1 MLVRV
6 IRKIFGKEASI
17 VEDPI
22 KYNSEEN
29 INSLNRNV
37 GYFLKMK
44 TNVEKT
50 TQVIF
55 NHMKDNGLFTE
66 TMSVLDVGCG
76 FGNLLNLISD
86 QYPETS
92 LLGTDFSESKIYHL
106 KGIYPNINFKVHNI
120 YDSLEQTYD
129 LIICTEVLEHLL
141 YPRNA
146 LVRLIEGMSDSGKIF
161 ITIPNGRID
170 TFIGHINFWSL
181 ESWNVFLEE
190 NVTANYHIET
200 GLTSNNKVIY
210 TIIKK

>member
-1 MLVRV
+1 MLVRL
-6 IRKIFGKEASI
+6 IRRILKKGASI

-22 KYNSEEN
+22 KYNSKEN
-29 INSLNRNV
+29 INSMNRDV

-55 NHMKDNGLFTE
+55 NHMKDNGLLSN

-76 FGNLLNLISD
+76 FGNLLNLISA
-86 QYPETS
+86 QYPEAS

-106 KGIYPNINFKVHNI
+106 KGIYSNIDFKVHNI
-120 YDSLEQTYD
+120 YDALEGTFD

-141 YPRNA
+141 YPRKA
-146 LVRLIEGMSDSGKIF
+146 LVRLVEALNSNGKAF
-161 ITIPNGRID
+161 ITVPNGRLD
-170 TFIGHINFWSL
+170 TFNGHINFWSL

-190 NVTANYHIET
+190 NIAANYQIET
-200 GLTSNNKVIY
+200 GLTSNNKMIY